1 MADIKELSALDIR
14 YLLTELEELYSSR
27 IDNIYHKDESIYI
40 ILHKSGCIKKIL
52 KIILPHFVYVTE
64 TKEEMPQKPSNFCVV
79 LRKYL
84 KGSRLINIEQVGFN
98 KKCILAISDSSN
110 IKMYWMIDKTK
121 KSECLGY
128 NNNSRMILSN
138 VNKID
143 SIKFKAMIQQTGVE
157 MKSKTFYRKQLNYE

>member
-1 MADIKELSALDIR
+1 MD
-14 YLLTELEELYSSR
+14 
-27 IDNIYHKDESIYI
+27 
-40 ILHKSGCIKKIL
+40 KKIL
-52 KIILPHFVYVTE
+52 VLSLILLSSCNINWNGDIDLGGDFYYLVDPVFNSINVPVNPNKPYVS
-64 TKEEMPQKPSNFCVV
+64 SNFV
-79 LRKYL
+79 
-84 KGSRLINIEQVGFN
+84 IQNIEQVGFN